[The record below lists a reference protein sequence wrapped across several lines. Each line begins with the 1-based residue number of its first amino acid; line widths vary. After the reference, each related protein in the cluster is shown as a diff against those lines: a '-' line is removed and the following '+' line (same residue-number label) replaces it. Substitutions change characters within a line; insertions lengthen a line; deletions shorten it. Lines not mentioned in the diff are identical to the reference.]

1 MWYSYCMKNTDARN
15 LPKEVQQHNRN
26 QAIRLFKNGKPRKE
40 IAEIVQVHYDVVC
53 RWIRAW
59 KKGGDKAIKLK
70 KRGRGSVEQRMLN
83 KAQEAELKK
92 LLINK
97 NPHQLKLPFALW
109 NRKAIQSVI
118 YQMWRIN
125 IAIRTIGDYMKRWGF
140 TPQKP
145 IKKAYEQSP
154 KAVQEWL
161 DHTYPEIKK
170 LAKKDDAEI
179 YWGDE
184 TGVRNDCQHSRGYAP
199 RGKTPVVE
207 INAKRFSLNMI
218 SAINN
223 QGLLRFMMYE
233 TTMTARVLIKF
244 MRRLIKDAKRTV
256 FLILDNLRV
265 NHAKLVKAWL
275 ERHEDEIEVFYLPS
289 YSPELNP
296 DEYLNCDLKTGM
308 RSSSPARNQ
317 KDLKA
322 KVLRHLRMLQK
333 KPSRV
338 EKYFKHPPIQYAA

>member
-1 MWYSYCMKNTDARN
+1 MKNTDARN
-15 LPKEVQQHNRN
+15 LPREVQQHNRN
-26 QAIRLFKNGKPRKE
+26 QAIRLFKSGKSRKE
-40 IAEIVQVHYDVVC
+40 IAVIVQVHYDVVC

-70 KRGRGSVEQRMLN
+70 KRGRGSAEQRKLN

-92 LLINK
+92 LLMNK
-97 NPHQLKLPFALW
+97 NPQQLKLPFALW
-109 NRKAIQSVI
+109 NRKAIQSAI
-118 YQMWRIN
+118 YQMWRIR
-125 IAIRTIGDYMKRWGF
+125 IAVRTIGDYMKRWGF

-154 KAVQEWL
+154 QAVQEWL
-161 DHTYPEIKK
+161 NNTYPQIKK
-170 LAKKDDAEI
+170 LAKQDDAEI

-223 QGLLRFMMYE
+223 QGLLRFMIYE
-233 TTMTARVLIKF
+233 KNMNARVLIKF

-265 NHAKLVKAWL
+265 HHAKLVKAWL
-275 ERHEDEIEVFYLPS
+275 DRHEDEIEVFYLPS

-296 DEYLNCDLKTGM
+296 DEYLNCDLKGGI

-317 KDLKA
+317 KDLKR
-322 KVLRHLRMLQK
+322 KVLGHMRMLQG

-338 EKYFKHPPIQYAA
+338 QKYFKHPAIQYAA

>member
-1 MWYSYCMKNTDARN
+1 MKNTDTRN

-26 QAIRLFKNGKPRKE
+26 EAIELFGRGRSRTE
-40 IAEIVQVHYDVVC
+40 ITEIVQVHYDT
-53 RWIRAW
+53 RWILAL
-59 KKGGDKAIKLK
+59 KKG
-70 KRGRGSVEQRMLN
+70 GRGSVEQRMLN

-97 NPHQLKLPFALW
+97 NPQQFKLPFALW
-109 NRKAIQSVI
+109 NRKAIQAAI
-118 YQMWRIN
+118 YQMWRIR
-125 IAIRTIGDYMKRWGF
+125 IAIRTICDYMKRWGF

-184 TGVRNDCQHSRGYAP
+184 TGVRNDCQHIRGYAP

-207 INAKRFSLNMI
+207 INAKHFSLNMI

-223 QGLLRFMMYE
+223 QGLLRYMIYE
-233 TTMTARVLIKF
+233 KNMNARVLIKF
-244 MRRLIKDAKRTV
+244 MRWLKKDEKRTV

-265 NHAKLVKAWL
+265 HHAKLVKAWL
-275 ERHEDEIEVFYLPS
+275 EGHEDEIEVFYPPS

-296 DEYLNCDLKTGM
+296 DEYLKCDLKTGI
-308 RSSSPARNQ
+308 RSSSPSRNQ
-317 KDLKA
+317 KDLKG
-322 KVLRHLRMLQK
+322 KVLDHMRMLQK

-338 EKYFKHPPIQYAA
+338 KKYFKHPAIQYAVQIYLPAGLIIQ

>member
-1 MWYSYCMKNTDARN
+1 MKNTDARN

-26 QAIRLFKNGKPRKE
+26 QAIRLFKNGKSRKE

-53 RWIRAW
+53 RWVRAW

-83 KAQEAELKK
+83 KTQEAKLKK

-97 NPHQLKLPFALW
+97 NPQQLKLPFALW
-109 NRKAIQSVI
+109 NRKAIQAVI
-118 YQMWRIN
+118 YQMWRIK

-145 IKKAYEQSP
+145 IKKGYEQSP

-207 INAKRFSLNMI
+207 INAKRFSLNKI

-223 QGLLRFMMYE
+223 QGLLRFMIYE

-256 FLILDNLRV
+256 FLILGNLRV
-265 NHAKLVKAWL
+265 HHAKLVKAWL
-275 ERHEDEIEVFYLPS
+275 ARHEDEIEVFHLPS

-296 DEYLNCDLKTGM
+296 DEYLNCDLKTGI

-317 KDLKA
+317 KDLKV
-322 KVLRHLRMLQK
+322 KVLGHLRMLQK

-338 EKYFKHPPIQYAA
+338 EKYFKHPAIQYAA

>member
-1 MWYSYCMKNTDARN
+1 MKKIDARR
-15 LPKEVQQHNRN
+15 LPREVQQHNRN
-26 QAIRLFKNGKPRKE
+26 QAIRLFLDGISRSE
-40 IAEIVQVHYDVVC
+40 IARIVGVHYTVVC
-53 RWIRAW
+53 KWIRAW
-59 KKGGDKAIKLK
+59 KAGGEEAIELK
-70 KRGRGSVEQRMLN
+70 KRGRGTGDQRLLTEEQE
-83 KAQEAELKK
+83 KALKK
-92 LLINK
+92 LLCEK
-97 NPHQLKLPFALW
+97 NPRQLKLPFALW
-109 NRKAIQSVI
+109 NRKAIQSAI
-118 YQMWRIN
+118 YKMWRVR
-125 IAIRTIGDYMKRWGF
+125 IAVRTIGDYMRRWGF

-161 DHTYPEIKK
+161 DHSYPEIKK
-170 LAKKDDAEI
+170 LAKKEDAEI

-223 QGLLRFMMYE
+223 QGLLRFMIYE
-233 TTMTARVLIKF
+233 TTMTARVLMRF
-244 MRRLIKDAKRTV
+244 MNRLIKDANRKV

-265 NHAKLVKAWL
+265 HHAKLVKAWL

-296 DEYLNCDLKTGM
+296 DEYLNCDLKTGI

-317 KDLKA
+317 KALKG
-322 KVLRHLRMLQK
+322 KVLGHMRMLQK
-333 KPSRV
+333 KPERV
-338 EKYFKHPPIQYAA
+338 KKYFKHPAIQYAA

>member
-1 MWYSYCMKNTDARN
+1 MKNTDARN
-15 LPKEVQQHNRN
+15 LPKEVQQHNRD
-26 QAIRLFKNGKPRKE
+26 QAIRLFKRWKLRKE
-40 IAEIVQVHYDVVC
+40 IAEIVQVHFDVVC

-70 KRGRGSVEQRMLN
+70 KRGRGSAEQRMLN
-83 KAQEAELKK
+83 SAQEAELKK
-92 LLINK
+92 LLITK
-97 NPHQLKLPFALW
+97 NPQQLKLPFALW
-109 NRKAIQSVI
+109 SRKAIKSVI
-118 YQMWRIN
+118 YQMWRIK

-161 DHTYPEIKK
+161 DYTYPKTKK

-199 RGKTPVVE
+199 RGQTPVVE
-207 INAKRFSLNMI
+207 IKTKRFSVNMI
-218 SAINN
+218 SAVNN
-223 QGLLRFMMYE
+223 QGLLRFMIYE
-233 TTMTARVLIKF
+233 SNMTARVLIRF

-265 NHAKLVKAWL
+265 HHAKLVEAWL
-275 ERHEDEIEVFYLPS
+275 ERHEDDIEVFYLPS

-296 DEYLNCDLKTGM
+296 DEYLNCDLKTGI
-308 RSSSPARNQ
+308 RSSSPDRNQ
-317 KDLKA
+317 KDLKE
-322 KVLRHLRMLQK
+322 KILGHLRMLQK
-333 KPSRV
+333 KPLRV
-338 EKYFKHPPIQYAA
+338 EKYFKHPAIQYAA